1 MSNMAT
7 DPVCGMTVAEGQGL
21 SENYAGRQYRFC
33 SEYCHRQFLADP
45 QRYFQAP
52 AALASHTV
60 QRRIAYF
67 SMEAAVE
74 PHISTYSGGLGV
86 LAGDTL
92 HSAADLRVPAVGVTL
107 LAAKGY
113 FAQELDEIG
122 NQHEQPAPWDCS
134 AFTRE
139 RAERVQVSI
148 EGRPV
153 VIRAWQFDIKGVSGH
168 EIPLFLL
175 DTDVE
180 DNRAEDRELTWRLY
194 GGDARYRLAQEIV
207 LGVGGVRML
216 RALGYDQIERYHMNE
231 GHAALLTLE
240 LLREHIAS
248 GGGGSDFD
256 GTRSH
261 CVFTTHTPVPAGHDQ
276 FDYGLADRV
285 LGDLVSPEV
294 LRMLGGADH
303 LNMTHLALHL
313 SRYVNGVAQRHGEVS
328 QRMFPGEPIDF
339 ITNGVHSATWTC
351 ESFAQLYD
359 HYIPGW
365 RNHPSALRHAINLP
379 GPDVWAAHASA
390 KAQLIK
396 EIHRRAGIAFS
407 EDLLTIGFARRAT
420 QYKRAD
426 LVFHDPERLAEIAR
440 SSGQLQLVFAG
451 KAHPRDEAGKEAI
464 RRVFAAAHR
473 LADEVAVV
481 YLADYDLHLAK
492 LLASGVDLWLNT
504 PKRPLEASGTSGMK
518 AAHNGV
524 PSLSILDGWWLEGHI
539 EGITG
544 WSIGP
549 ATADAGADDDVDAR
563 DADDLYT
570 KLGGAIVPLY
580 YQNRDR
586 WIDVMRHAIAVNA
599 SYFNTHRMVQQ
610 YVTNAY
616 L

>member
-1 MSNMAT
+1 MPDSVT
-7 DPVCGMTVAEGQGL
+7 DPVCGMIVAEGQGL
-21 SENYAGRQYRFC
+21 SETYSGHAYRFC
-33 SEYCHRQFLADP
+33 SEYCRRQFVAAP
-45 QRYFQAP
+45 QRYVQGTQA
-52 AALASHTV
+52 AAQHAV

-67 SMEAAVE
+67 SMEVAAD
-74 PHISTYSGGLGV
+74 PRMFTYSGGLGV

-92 HSAADLRVPAVGVTL
+92 RSAADLRVPAIGVTL

-113 FAQELDEIG
+113 FAQELDELG
-122 NQHEQPAPWDCS
+122 NQREQPAPWDPA
-134 AFTRE
+134 AFARQ
-139 RAERVQVSI
+139 RPERVEVNI

-153 VIRAWQFDIKGVSGH
+153 MVRAWQFDFKGVSGH
-168 EIPLFLL
+168 EIPLLLL

-180 DNRAEDRELTWRLY
+180 GNLAEDRELTWRLY

-216 RALGYDQIERYHMNE
+216 RALGYDHIERYHMNE

-240 LLREHIAS
+240 VLRERAAV
-248 GGGGSDFD
+248 GAEASDFD

-276 FDYGLADRV
+276 FEYGLVERV
-285 LGDLVSPEV
+285 LGELVSPEV
-294 LRMLGGADH
+294 LRMLGGAER

-313 SRYVNGVAQRHGEVS
+313 SRYVNGVAKRHGEVS

-351 ESFAQLYD
+351 SSFAQLYH

-379 GPDVWAAHASA
+379 GPDVWAAHAQA
-390 KAQLIK
+390 KAQLVG
-396 EIHRRAGIAFS
+396 EIQRRTGVAFS

-420 QYKRAD
+420 QYKRPD
-426 LVFHDPERLAEIAR
+426 LVFHDLERLTEIAR
-440 SSGQLQLVFAG
+440 SSGQMQFVFAG
-451 KAHPRDEAGKEAI
+451 KAHPHDEPGKEAI
-464 RRVFAAAHR
+464 RRIFAAARR
-473 LADEVAVV
+473 LSADVRVV
-481 YLADYDLHLAK
+481 YLVDYDLTLAK
-492 LLASGVDLWLNT
+492 LITSGVDLWLNT
-504 PKRPLEASGTSGMK
+504 PRRPLEASGTSGMK

-524 PSLSILDGWWLEGHI
+524 PSLSTLDGWWLEGHI
-539 EGITG
+539 EGVTG
-544 WSIGP
+544 WSVGP
-549 ATADAGADDDVDAR
+549 ATADAGGDDVDAR

-570 KLGGAIVPLY
+570 KLGGAILPLY
-580 YQNRDR
+580 YQHRDR